1 MIHREVLE
9 KRNRILIRR
18 LIQKYDLS
26 LTGLT
31 VFTEAATGSY
41 KYTPIIA
48 ALAGAE
54 QVYAIAADS
63 KYGQKEFVKDQTLKE
78 AEELGVHNKITV
90 IFRKDRDYLSRSD
103 IVTNLG
109 FVRPITSEMVSYMK
123 PLAVIP
129 LMWLASEF
137 RSEEL
142 DLRACVQKGILVMG
156 TNEHHPLLKLFDSI
170 GFKIC
175 KLLFQAGLSVYN
187 DNILLISSGDMGN
200 SIADFFIK
208 NRISFDRIVF
218 DDETP
223 LYHREFVRTRQDV
236 INDMGKYDAIIIAEL
251 RHNVD
256 ILSTDGFISTKLLKK
271 QNPLVQI
278 IHTYGSV
285 NNTNILEEGLCIYPP
300 EPRNFP
306 YGTVCADYLGAKPTL
321 DLITAGLKVGEAMA
335 RCRLNGMTPEET
347 EKYTLAHS
355 PADALREID
364 IKIRRELR

>member
-1 MIHREVLE
+1 MIPRDILD
-9 KRNRILIRR
+9 KRNRSLIARLIR
-18 LIQKYDLS
+18 KYELN
-26 LTGLT
+26 LAGLT

-54 QVYAIAADS
+54 HVYAVAADS
-63 KYGQKEFVKDQTLKE
+63 RYGQKEIVKDQTLRE
-78 AEELGVHNKITV
+78 AEVSGVRNKITV
-90 IFRKDRDYLSRSD
+90 IFGKDGDCLSKSD
-103 IVTNLG
+103 IVTNSG

-123 PLAVIP
+123 PTAVIP

-142 DLRACVQKGILVMG
+142 DLPACIQKGILVMG
-156 TNEHHPLLKLFDSI
+156 TNEHHPLLKLFDSV

-175 KLLFQAGLSVYN
+175 KLLFQTGLSVYN
-187 DNILLISSGDMGN
+187 DNFLLISSGDMGN
-200 SIADFFIK
+200 SIADFFMN
-208 NRISFDRIVF
+208 NRVAFDRVVF

-223 LYHREFVRTRQDV
+223 VHHRKFVRARQEVNNNLD
-236 INDMGKYDAIIIAEL
+236 KYDAIIIAEL
-251 RHNVD
+251 CYNVD

-285 NNTNILEEGLCIYPP
+285 NNANILEEGLCIYPP

-306 YGTVCADYLGAKPTL
+306 YGTVCADYLGDKPVL
-321 DLITAGLKVGEAMA
+321 DLITAGLKVGEVMA
-335 RCRLNGMTPEET
+335 RCRLNGMTVKEA
-347 EKYTLAHS
+347 EKYTLNHS
-355 PADALREID
+355 PAEALRD
-364 IKIRRELR
+364 IFVKTRRGLM